1 MLQKPFVSQKN
12 QTLPVKVE
20 TCLSTPS
27 QPRFIFQQQSKK
39 KVAFKQEMELSVLKC
54 CQAKTH
60 SHTFT
65 SVSPAFLNL
74 KRCHSTDASFLKRT

>member
-20 TCLSTPS
+20 ACLSTPS

-39 KVAFKQEMELSVLKC
+39 K
-54 CQAKTH
+54 
-60 SHTFT
+60 
-65 SVSPAFLNL
+65 
-74 KRCHSTDASFLKRT
+74 